1 MSTSEY
7 PNVKREDALRIIEKY
22 PDRIPVIVKTV
33 FKRPP
38 LDKHKYLVP
47 KDLTVGQFIHV
58 LRRRIEL
65 ESEKAL
71 FIFVNGGILPPTSSI
86 ISEIYDKYKDDE
98 NLFLYMEI
106 SLENTFG
113 CMKN

>member
-1 MSTSEY
+1 MSTFDY
-7 PNVKREDALRIIEKY
+7 PPVKREDALHILEKY
-22 PDRIPVIVKTV
+22 PDRVPIIIKTV
-33 FKRPP
+33 FKLPL

-47 KDLTVGQFIHV
+47 RDLTVGQFIHV
-58 LRRRIEL
+58 LRRRIDL

-71 FIFVNGGILPPTSSI
+71 FIFVDGGILPSTSSI
-86 ISEIYDKYKDDE
+86 ISEIYDKHKNK

-113 CMKN
+113 